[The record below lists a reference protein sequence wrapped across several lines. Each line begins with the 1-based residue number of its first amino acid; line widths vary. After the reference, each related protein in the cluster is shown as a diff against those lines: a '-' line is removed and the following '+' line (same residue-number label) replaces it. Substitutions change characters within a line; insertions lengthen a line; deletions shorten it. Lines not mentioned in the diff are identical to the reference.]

1 MIAIKNIGTQEF
13 TSLEY
18 GCFFGRTFPNEHR
31 TGPGDALKPCM

>member
-18 GCFFGRTFPNEHR
+18 GCFFVVIYQKIFY
-31 TGPGDALKPCM
+31 KS